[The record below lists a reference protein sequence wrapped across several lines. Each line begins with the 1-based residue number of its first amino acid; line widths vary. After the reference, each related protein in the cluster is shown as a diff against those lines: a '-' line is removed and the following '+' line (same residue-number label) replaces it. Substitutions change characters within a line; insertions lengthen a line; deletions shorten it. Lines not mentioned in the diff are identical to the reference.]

1 MAAVLGRESNRH
13 QPTSV
18 LPRWGGNGLLA
29 AAPLRITMT
38 RRVVFEPKSVIRPFI
53 VFFNYCLQS
62 FVFYKASF
70 VCF

>member
-1 MAAVLGRESNRH
+1 MRIAYPVGRK
-13 QPTSV
+13 
-18 LPRWGGNGLLA
+18 A
-29 AAPLRITMT
+29 IRII
-38 RRVVFEPKSVIRPFI
+38 VYPKSVIRPFI